1 MPNVSRRFI
10 RINVRQVHLDPSV
23 GYDVIIADDLIVLFV
38 CLLSVQTT
46 GKINFSFIETVFRI
60 MTQVYFMRPPIK
72 ELL

>member
-1 MPNVSRRFI
+1 M
-10 RINVRQVHLDPSV
+10 
-23 GYDVIIADDLIVLFV
+23 ADDLIVLFV

-60 MTQVYFMRPPIK
+60 IHMTQVYFMHPHIK